1 MTINAFPLKPVL
13 SERNHHVYPVACHH
27 AFARSRHTH
36 LSHVPRARVKGN
48 IALKRIF
55 RFFTSLRGRL
65 ILTYTLV
72 TVLAL
77 LALEIIC
84 LAAILSFV
92 SFTNADRGA
101 YLSDVIY
108 TLYPRAARYLQP
120 DAQDVQGLQAWL
132 DNVYQSR
139 HASSE
144 PISWLDSPAAILIDN
159 KPLYVLSPA
168 RRVIAQTAQGANL
181 IGQTYT
187 PPNPATDQVLQNA
200 LDGILVPQR
209 LTTITPDGNY
219 WMAIPI
225 LQNDNDAPVLGA
237 LVLTIFPPP
246 PPLLQILPFLAGTVA
261 LTGVLLL
268 LAVIPFGALFGFI
281 MSRGLTRRLANLSAA
296 ADAYSRGDFSVA
308 PQDASGDEIS
318 ALGTRLR
325 HMAQELQT
333 LLRTQQELAMLQE
346 RNRIARELHDT
357 IKQQNFAAL
366 MQIRAARNRLGADA
380 SSAAQALTQAEQL
393 VKTSQQELGIL
404 ITELHPAALRDQDL
418 ARALQNYLE
427 TWSHQ
432 TGIAAV
438 FDSRNKKRV
447 ASDIELALYRVAQ
460 EALANVARHSQ
471 ATAVTVT
478 LDHSPT
484 ALILT
489 IADNGVGLDVAQT
502 RGFGLTG
509 MQERLTALGGALNLT
524 STKENGTT
532 LVACVPL
539 QE

>member
-1 MTINAFPLKPVL
+1 MKRVL
-13 SERNHHVYPVACHH
+13 
-27 AFARSRHTH
+27 
-36 LSHVPRARVKGN
+36 
-48 IALKRIF
+48 
-55 RFFTSLRGRL
+55 RFFASLRGRL

-77 LALEIIC
+77 LALEIVS
-84 LAAILSFV
+84 LLAILSFV
-92 SFTNADRGA
+92 SSTNADRGA

-132 DNVYQSR
+132 DSVYQSR

-144 PISWLDSPAAILIDN
+144 PMSLFDSPAAILVDN
-159 KPLYVLSPA
+159 QPLYILSSA
-168 RRVIAQTAQGANL
+168 RRVIAQTAQGTSL

-187 PPNPATDQVLQNA
+187 PPNPATTQVLQNA
-200 LDGILVPQR
+200 LAGTVVPQR
-209 LTTITPDGNY
+209 LVSLMPDGNY

-225 LQNDNDAPVLGA
+225 LQSDSGSPVLGVI
-237 LVLTIFPPP
+237 VLTISPPP
-246 PPLLQILPFLAGTVA
+246 PPLFQILPFLAGAVA
-261 LTGVLLL
+261 LTGILLL
-268 LAVIPFGALFGFI
+268 LAIIPFGALFGFV
-281 MSRGLTRRLANLSAA
+281 MSRGLTRRLSNLAAA
-296 ADAYSRGDFSVA
+296 ADAYSRGDFSVV
-308 PQDASGDEIS
+308 PQDTSSDEIG

-346 RNRIARELHDT
+346 RNRIARDLHDT

-366 MQIRAARNRLGADA
+366 MQIRAARNQLAADS
-380 SSAAQALTQAEQL
+380 SSAAQSLTQAEQL

-404 ITELHPAALRDQDL
+404 ITELHPAALREQGL
-418 ARALQNYLE
+418 PRALQDYLE

-432 TGIAAV
+432 TNIAAA
-438 FDSRNKKRV
+438 FYSHNETRV
-447 ASDIELALYRVAQ
+447 ASDIELSLYRVAQ

-478 LDHSPT
+478 LNFSPSSLT
-484 ALILT
+484 LT
-489 IADNGVGLDVAQT
+489 IADNGMGLDVAQT

-509 MQERLTALGGALNLT
+509 MQERLTALGGTLNLT
-524 STKENGTT
+524 SAKENGTT
-532 LVACVPL
+532 LIACVPL
-539 QE
+539 QK